1 MSELVNVLKSMPDLY
16 YFQGAE
22 TGEIDSAERALN
34 VVFSPDY
41 REYLAEYGIASANGH
56 ELTGI
61 CPSKRLNVVDV
72 TLDQKAR
79 HSVPG
84 SYYVVEDI
92 YVDDIVVWQ
101 SADGNIFQSAPGG
114 SPSKICSSLA
124 EYIQL

>member
-1 MSELVNVLKSMPDLY
+1 MSELINVLKTIPDLY
-16 YFQGAE
+16 SLQGVE
-22 TGEIDSAERALN
+22 IGEIDSAERALN

-61 CPSKRLNVVDV
+61 CASKRLNVVDV

-79 HSVPG
+79 HSVPS

-92 YVDDIVVWQ
+92 CVDDIVVWQ
-101 SADGNIFQSAPGG
+101 SADGSIYQSAPGC
-114 SPSKICSSLA
+114 PPRKICSSLT